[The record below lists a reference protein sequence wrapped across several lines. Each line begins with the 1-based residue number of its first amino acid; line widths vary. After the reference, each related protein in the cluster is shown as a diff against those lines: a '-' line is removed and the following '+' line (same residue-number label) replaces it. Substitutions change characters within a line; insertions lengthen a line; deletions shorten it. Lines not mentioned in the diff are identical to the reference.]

1 MSKSDKRDVGKRQ
14 SQRALII
21 HSMGISSRRIRG
33 RRREAMGRIDREDSR
48 RNQLIEA
55 TIDTMAEV
63 GFSATTLALIG
74 QRAGISPGLVAH
86 YFRDKDVLLE
96 ATLRSLASRLARA
109 TTDHLAT
116 ASGPRQRIQ
125 A

>member
-1 MSKSDKRDVGKRQ
+1 
-14 SQRALII
+14 
-21 HSMGISSRRIRG
+21 
-33 RRREAMGRIDREDSR
+33 MGRIDREDGR

-86 YFRDKDVLLE
+86 YFRDKDGLLE
-96 ATLRSLASRLARA
+96 ATRDLDDGTRRINSAMHSADVWAAENSAHALVTYVLAGQPA
-109 TTDHLAT
+109 TDDVAVLVAEF
-116 ASGPRQRIQ
+116 GPSD
-125 A
+125 